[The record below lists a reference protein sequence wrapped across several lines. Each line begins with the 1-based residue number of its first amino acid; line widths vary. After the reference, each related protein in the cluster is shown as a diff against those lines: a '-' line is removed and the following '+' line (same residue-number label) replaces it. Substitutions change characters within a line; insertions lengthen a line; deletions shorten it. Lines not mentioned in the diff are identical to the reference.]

1 MSFDRRI
8 RSGLQRDADAV
19 QPDVEGHL
27 AAVTRHTDRSPLRV
41 GGLFAAAAVV
51 IALVVFLRLQID
63 DAAVIGPGAV
73 PSPIGLEGA
82 WVTTLSTDQPDVE
95 SLGMAGTWT
104 IQFLENGSLV
114 VTAPRT
120 FPAPS
125 RTVPARYI
133 YAVTGNSL
141 LTNLF
146 ASDYTA
152 ACVGPGTY
160 DWTVESGDLVLRVV
174 EDTCVARR
182 TLLATAPWASPTR

>member
-8 RSGLQRDADAV
+8 RSGLHRDA
-19 QPDVEGHL
+19 QGIEPDVERHL
-27 AAVTRHTDRSPLRV
+27 AAVSRHAERSPMRV
-41 GGLFAAAAVV
+41 GGLLAAAAVV

-63 DAAVIGPGAV
+63 DEAVTSPGAV
-73 PSPIGLEGA
+73 PSPIGPEGA

-95 SLGMAGTWT
+95 SLGMAGTWS
-104 IQFLENGSLV
+104 IQYLENGSLV
-114 VTAPRT
+114 VTAPQT

-133 YAVTGNSL
+133 YAITGDSL

-152 ACVGPGTY
+152 ACAGPGTY
-160 DWTVESGDLVLRVV
+160 DWTVVSGDLVLRVV

-182 TLLATAPWASPTR
+182 TLLATAPWARPTR